1 MNGNTMPFFALLET
15 TVTGKNSPKM
25 HTKKSVF
32 DFCRFAC
39 LLPTATLQNFKGKLP
54 TQKSEYIS
62 FDVFCGC
69 AVVVQNKIGR
79 LSVPGTGK

>member
-1 MNGNTMPFFALLET
+1 MKGNAMPFFALPEK
-15 TVTGKNSPKM
+15 TVTGKNSPKRRL
-25 HTKKSVF
+25 TKIVF
-32 DFCRFAC
+32 NFYRFTC